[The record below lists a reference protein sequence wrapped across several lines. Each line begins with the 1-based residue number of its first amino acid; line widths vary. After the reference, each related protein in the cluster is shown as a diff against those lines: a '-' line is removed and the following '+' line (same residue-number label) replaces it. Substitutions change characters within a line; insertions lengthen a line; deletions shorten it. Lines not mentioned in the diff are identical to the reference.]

1 VNPTASPFGRNRG
14 DIHWVIQGI
23 CANTDHSDYAPLA
36 STNHGLNFS
45 NGLNSLHRTGGN
57 MFRSVS
63 LILLAFVI
71 SMPERTDAAS
81 VDQDFYRGKNV
92 RIIVGFAAGGG
103 FDAYARVIARH
114 MGRHI
119 AGNPS
124 IIVDNMTGAGSRVAA
139 NFLFKAPADGLI
151 IGNFIGSLVLQ
162 QIMGDKGIE
171 FDSRRFEW
179 LGAPVQDEN
188 VCALTKAS
196 GINSLDDWFAAKK
209 PVKLGGEAPGANDSD
224 TPRVLKAALGL
235 PIQLI
240 EGFKGTSN
248 IRVAAEA
255 GEVDG
260 GCWTW
265 ASIRTTWAG
274 GLESGMVKAIIQVN
288 AKKADDIPNV
298 PNAIDHAKTAEARV
312 LIDSGIHA
320 PSAILRAYALPPGT
334 PKSRADLLRGA
345 FNATMK
351 DPEFLAE
358 MKKSKLEINP
368 LSGAEVDGIVKKLFQ
383 MDTKN
388 VAKIRDVLVPK
399 N

>member
-1 VNPTASPFGRNRG
+1 MVKTTALLISF
-14 DIHWVIQGI
+14 
-23 CANTDHSDYAPLA
+23 L
-36 STNHGLNFS
+36 L
-45 NGLNSLHRTGGN
+45 L
-57 MFRSVS
+57 SVS
-63 LILLAFVI
+63 DSGAAAPEQAF
-71 SMPERTDAAS
+71 
-81 VDQDFYRGKNV
+81 YKGKTI

-103 FDAYARVIARH
+103 FDAYARALARH

-119 AGNPS
+119 PDNPGL
-124 IIVDNMTGAGSRVAA
+124 VVENMTGAGSRVAA
-139 NFLFKAPADGLI
+139 NYLFKAPADGLT

-171 FDSRRFEW
+171 FDGRKFEW
-179 LGAPVQDEN
+179 LGAPVQDET

-224 TPRVLKAALGL
+224 APRILKAALNL

-248 IRVAAEA
+248 IRLAAEA

-265 ASIRTTWAG
+265 ASIRTTWAR
-274 GLESGMVKAIIQVN
+274 GLESGLVKAIIQIN
-288 AKKADDIPNV
+288 PQKAADIPHV

-312 LIDSGIHA
+312 LIESGVHA

-334 PKSRADLLRGA
+334 PQSRVNLLHNA

-358 MKKSKLEINP
+358 MKKAKLEINP
-368 LSGAEVDGIVKKLFQ
+368 LTGPEVSGYVRKLFQ
-383 MDTKN
+383 MDAAN
-388 VAKIRDVLVPK
+388 VAKIKEVLIPK